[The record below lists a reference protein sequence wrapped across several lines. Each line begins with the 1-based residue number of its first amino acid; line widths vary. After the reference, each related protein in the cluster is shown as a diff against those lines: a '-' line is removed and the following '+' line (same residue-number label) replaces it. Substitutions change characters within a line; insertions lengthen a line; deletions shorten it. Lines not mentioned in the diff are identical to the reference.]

1 MTYNELLI
9 KLKNNHLYPSLLTRV
24 KKNETILEG
33 LELTTSPLLKDQ
45 NIDRV
50 KEIVGEG
57 FSVDYISTN
66 ETIQIKM
73 K

>member
-1 MTYNELLI
+1 MSYQDLI
-9 KLKNNHLYPSLLTRV
+9 TRLRNNHLYPNLLTRV

-33 LELTTSPLLKDQ
+33 LELDVSPLLKDQ

-57 FSVDYISTN
+57 FSVGYVSTN
-66 ETIQIKM
+66 ETIQIK
-73 K
+73 KK